1 MTRNWSHED
10 LRQLRTFAH
19 THTAAEVS
27 AITGRSAA
35 SIYNMATRTGVTL
48 KRAWG
53 ESSRHYQPAPSATI
67 LRNRMIDAYA
77 KAKTADEQVR
87 IREQYRN
94 DLRHIERKQRI
105 KAEEK

>member
-35 SIYNMATRTGVTL
+35 SIYNMATRTGVT
-48 KRAWG
+48 
-53 ESSRHYQPAPSATI
+53 
-67 LRNRMIDAYA
+67 
-77 KAKTADEQVR
+77 
-87 IREQYRN
+87 
-94 DLRHIERKQRI
+94 
-105 KAEEK
+105 